1 MRKLAV
7 LPALAVASMVS
18 GCQPE
23 PRSVSYFDANPPE
36 RDAVT
41 AGCREGSHRGTECK
55 NAQASTEKAAK
66 LKTMNDYRRGF

>member
-7 LPALAVASMVS
+7 LAALVASVVS
-18 GCQPE
+18 GCQPA
-23 PRSVSYFDANPPE
+23 PRSVSYFDANPSE
-36 RDAVT
+36 RAAVA
-41 AGCREGSHRGTECK
+41 AGCREGSHRGAECK